1 MRALQVVAS
10 AGEVQ
15 AGAGAVELVVQDG
28 LQAVLPLKGL
38 FDAEKE
44 VARLERQRGKLQ
56 KDLGGLEGR
65 LKNEKFVES
74 APEKVVAETREQAG
88 ALREQLAVLEGKVA
102 QARAML

>member
-1 MRALQVVAS
+1 MVTSAEEVR
-10 AGEVQ
+10 AGE
-15 AGAGAVELVVQDG
+15 GAVELVVQDG

-44 VARLERQRGKLQ
+44 VARLEKQRGKLQ

-65 LKNEKFVES
+65 LGNAKFVDS
-74 APEKVVAETREQAG
+74 APEKVVAETRAQAA
-88 ALREQLAVLEGKVA
+88 ALGEQLAAIEEKVA